1 MDNSAVHDALDAFAD
16 IAFAARGRVFGLRP
30 GCHAGLSPGLGGA
43 HAGLAPLL
51 ADPDPRRID
60 LRATLRDP
68 FDTVW
73 VRRQRQ
79 LAGVDVIAVLDCSGS
94 MGFAGQ
100 ASRADL
106 AQTLVAGLAHAVS
119 RSSDRF
125 GLILADAQ
133 VRSTLTLAP
142 TRRRDLLAEVLKRIA
157 AATPGGFGVDGI
169 VAAREHLP
177 ARRCIVLLVSD
188 FAWSD
193 EDLQRVLDSLADHDL
208 RPLVLRDSA
217 LDTPDSRYAL
227 MDLAD
232 PETGRRRLVLMR
244 PALAARWTAAAAAR
258 QARQAEIFAEHGLAP
273 LVIRDRIDTDAL
285 FEYLGAGAAAL

>member
-1 MDNSAVHDALDAFAD
+1 MDKSPIDDALDAFAA
-16 IAFAARGRVFGLRP
+16 IAFAARGRVFGRRP
-30 GCHAGLSPGLGGA
+30 GCHASLSPGWGGA

-68 FDTVW
+68 FGAVW

-79 LAGVDVIAVLDCSGS
+79 RVDVDVIAVLDCSGS
-94 MGFAGQ
+94 MGFEGR

-106 AQTLVAGLAHAVS
+106 AQTLVAGLAHAAS

-125 GLILADAQ
+125 GLILAGAE
-133 VRSTLTLAP
+133 VWGTLTLPP
-142 TRRRDLLAEVLKRIA
+142 TRRRDLVAEVLERIA

-169 VAAREHLP
+169 MAAREYLP

-188 FAWSD
+188 FACSD
-193 EDLQRVLDSLADHDL
+193 DDLHGVLDSLADHDL

-217 LDTPDSRYAL
+217 LDTPDPRYGL

-232 PETGRRRLVLMR
+232 LETARRRLVLMR
-244 PALAARWTAAAAAR
+244 PALAARWAAAAAAR
-258 QARQAEIFAEHGLAP
+258 WARQAGIFAEHGLAP

-285 FEYLGAGAAAL
+285 FEHLGAGGGGA